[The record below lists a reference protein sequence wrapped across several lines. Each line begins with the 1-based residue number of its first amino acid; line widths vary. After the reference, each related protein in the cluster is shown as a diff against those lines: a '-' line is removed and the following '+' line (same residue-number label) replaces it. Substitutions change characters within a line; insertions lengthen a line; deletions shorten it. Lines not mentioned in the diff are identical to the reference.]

1 MPQRMN
7 NNEIVAKL
15 NSDWRFGVNFIIDNN
30 PDGVQANL
38 TSIGLDIPDNP
49 TKLVLRQFVNQLI
62 EEGKGQQA
70 IEVLT
75 TPYQDNTKNY
85 TGGLEPTL
93 KRLQGTSNAP
103 DLTQVAQARSTGGN
117 PEDRSATALAIIGL
131 IGTIGGGILSN
142 AGQKQQLELEAE
154 RQETLRLQ
162 QEMMA
167 SKKVLGLPQNVFFA
181 LLGLV
186 AVVLIVVAIR
196 K

>member
-1 MPQRMN
+1 MAKKMN

-62 EEGKGQQA
+62 KEGKGQQA

-75 TPYQDNTKNY
+75 TPYRNDTTNY
-85 TGGLEPTL
+85 TGNFEATF
-93 KRLQGTSNAP
+93 KRLNPQTTAP
-103 DLTQVAQARSTGGN
+103 PLTQVAQARSTGGDA
-117 PEDRSATALAIIGL
+117 EQRSAIALAVITL
-131 IGTIGGGILSN
+131 VGTIGGGILSN
-142 AGQKQQLELEAE
+142 AGKKQQLEIERE
-154 RQETLRLQ
+154 RQENLRLQ

-167 SKKVLGLPQNVFFA
+167 SKKVLGLPQNVFYA

>member
-49 TKLVLRQFVNQLI
+49 TKQVLREFVNQLI
-62 EEGKGQQA
+62 QEGKGQQA

-75 TPYQDNTKNY
+75 TPYENNTNNY
-85 TGGLEPTL
+85 TGGLEPVL
-93 KRLQGTSNAP
+93 KRLNPQTTAP
-103 DLTQVAQARSTGGN
+103 PLPQVAQARSTNGD
-117 PEDRSATALAIIGL
+117 PEDRSAIALAVIGL
-131 IGTIGGGILSN
+131 VGTIGGGILAN
-142 AGQKQQLELEAE
+142 AGKKQQLEIEAE

-162 QEMMA
+162 QEMMQ